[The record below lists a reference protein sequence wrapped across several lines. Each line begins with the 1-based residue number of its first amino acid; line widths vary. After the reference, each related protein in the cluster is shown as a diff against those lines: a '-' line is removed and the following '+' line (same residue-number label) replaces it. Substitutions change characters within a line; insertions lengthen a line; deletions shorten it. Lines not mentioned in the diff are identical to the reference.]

1 VIGQDAIGTFGAM
14 PEPRRPLGRA
24 DVERVTGIVREVAAA
39 VVVPRFRALAT
50 GEHRL
55 KAPGEPVTVADEEAE
70 ALLTVRLGEVLPGVP
85 VVGEE
90 ACAADPAV
98 LAALEGERA
107 WLVDPLDG
115 TANFIT
121 GEPDWA
127 VMVALVEQGE
137 TVAAWMWCPLRD
149 RLYVARRGAGAT
161 VNGRP
166 LRVPRRLTGPAAQ
179 RLRGSI
185 RRRFLDEATAARLA
199 AHHDRFTDR
208 PGVLCAPLDYAVLL
222 DGDLDFI
229 LYGRTLPWDHA
240 PPTLLSSEAGAVAR
254 RLDGRPYRPDQTGTG
269 LLVATDEATWRDAR
283 RLLD

>member
-1 VIGQDAIGTFGAM
+1 MPDA
-14 PEPRRPLGRA
+14 RRRLDPS
-24 DVERVTGIVREVAAA
+24 DVERVTAIVQEVAAE
-39 VVVPRFRALAT
+39 VVVPRYRALDA
-50 GEHRL
+50 GDRWV

-70 ALLTVRLGEVLPGVP
+70 ALLTARLGEVLPGVP

-90 ACAADPAV
+90 ACAADPDV
-98 LAALEGERA
+98 LDALDGEQA
-107 WLVDPLDG
+107 WLVDPVDG
-115 TANFIT
+115 TANFIA

-127 VMVALVEQGE
+127 VMVALVEHGE
-137 TVAAWMWCPLRD
+137 TAASWMWCPVRN
-149 RLYVARRGAGAT
+149 RLYVARRGGGAT

-166 LRVPRRLTGPAAQ
+166 LRVPQRPAGPAPE

-185 RRRFLDEATAARLA
+185 RRRFLDDDTTARLA

-208 PGVLCAPLDYAVLL
+208 PGVMCAPLDYAVLL
-222 DGDLDFI
+222 DGSLDFI

-240 PPTLLSSEAGAVAR
+240 PPTLLSTEAGAVAR

-269 LLVATDEATWRDAR
+269 LLVATDDATWHEAR